1 MKMMI
6 YFLHDASLGK
16 KKKKMK
22 MKRGTTSNQ
31 IRKIAFSGDLWNG
44 PLLRHYNTIGGLYNR
59 ILKSLGYLT
68 NCGQDNSIFTG
79 DHKRQITTDQWM
91 SRIASEVFKVVDYSS
106 VVAAVKEI
114 VEQGEGSSPCNPL
127 AVYANHTDE
136 LSHYFLFS
144 SIVEGYNITVYPKGK
159 HQGYESREEHRK
171 LKVRRSKTSALF
183 TLLGCC

>member
-1 MKMMI
+1 MMI

-68 NCGQDNSIFTG
+68 SCGQDNSIFTG
-79 DHKRQITTDQWM
+79 DHKRQITPDQWM